1 MQGFNNFNQNP
12 SFSPAPYL
20 VNNSIPASGYFNQ
33 QPAYTNQPQ
42 QQVGPGPNGLRYVH
56 GIEGAYA
63 YNMLPGE
70 TQVILWDDTDD
81 SFYIKGYDNMG
92 KPKVLA
98 WNDFKP
104 HVENRKPQ
112 QQQRQVDMS
121 QYLTKKD
128 LDKIIS
134 QLTIGEQGRIVRV
147 NEHDA

>member
-1 MQGFNNFNQNP
+1 M
-12 SFSPAPYL
+12 
-20 VNNSIPASGYFNQ
+20 
-33 QPAYTNQPQ
+33 NQPQ
-42 QQVGPGPNGLRYVH
+42 QVVPPGPNGLRYVH

-63 YNMLPGE
+63 YSMPPGE
-70 TQVILWDDTDD
+70 NQVILWDDTED
-81 SFYIKGYDNMG
+81 SFYVKGYDNMG

-98 WNDFKP
+98 WNDFRP
-104 HVENRKPQ
+104 HVENKKPQ